1 MQHRPLVQFVRQ
13 VEVPLASLRCNINR
27 VASLQGFGGQPI
39 SELPACRAFAL
50 YLDDPQAARQ
60 FFTEWLTEQVF
71 RREIWRY
78 SKRDGGMATGSMRRA
93 VNALQRDRG
102 LVETGIGQA
111 PRPIVEEAIAERVRY
126 YFTLFESIRSVGF
139 EPGRGPRIRCWP
151 RRGTRVLIN
160 GHHRAAAL
168 HVLRHQSVEVEVHYL
183 YRMLVLVDR
192 WTGPWRRARRQ

>member
-126 YFTLFESIRSVGF
+126 Y
-139 EPGRGPRIRCWP
+139 WP